1 MTPPDAMPGPH
12 DDQPLLHAGAELA
25 DASAAVVLVHGR
37 GDSAR
42 GILGLA
48 REFDRADVA
57 FLAPQA
63 AGGTWYPTSFLAPNE
78 ANEPW
83 LSSAVEAVMRA
94 VAEAEAAGLP
104 RDRVVLGGFS
114 QGACLASEVA
124 ARHAGRWGGVFALSG
139 GLIGT
144 GPGPA
149 DAPRLP
155 GMGGSYAEK
164 AFDYD
169 GDFAGT
175 PVFLGCSDVDP
186 HIPLV
191 RVETTAAV
199 FARLGAEVDARV
211 YPGFGHTVNR
221 DEIEAVR
228 GLLDEAATTA

>member
-1 MTPPDAMPGPH
+1 MPGPH
-12 DDQPLLHAGAELA
+12 DDQPLLHAGAEWA
-25 DASAAVVLVHGR
+25 DASVAVVLVHGR

-48 REFDRADVA
+48 REFERADIA
-57 FLAPQA
+57 YLAPQA
-63 AGGTWYPTSFLAPNE
+63 AGGAWYPNSFLAPIE
-78 ANEPW
+78 ANEPH

-94 VAEAEAAGLP
+94 VGEAEAAGIP
-104 RDRVVLGGFS
+104 RERIVLGGFS
-114 QGACLASEVA
+114 QGACLATEVA

-144 GPGPA
+144 GPGPD

-169 GDFAGT
+169 GALGGT

-211 YPGFGHTVNR
+211 YPGFGHTVNM

-228 GLLDEAATTA
+228 ALLDGVANAG

>member
-1 MTPPDAMPGPH
+1 MPGPH

-48 REFDRADVA
+48 REFDHPDLAY
-57 FLAPQA
+57 LAPQA
-63 AGGTWYPTSFLAPNE
+63 AGGAWYPNSFLAPNE

-94 VAEAEAAGLP
+94 VRRAEAAAL
-104 RDRVVLGGFS
+104 DRRRIVLGGFS
-114 QGACLASEVA
+114 QGACLATETA
-124 ARHAGRWGGVFALSG
+124 ARHAERWGGVFALSG

-149 DAPRLP
+149 NAPRLP

-164 AFDYD
+164 AFDYS
-169 GDFAGT
+169 GHFAGT
-175 PVFLGCSDVDP
+175 PVFVGCSDVDP

-199 FARLGAEVDARV
+199 LARLGAEVDARV
-211 YPGFGHTVNR
+211 YPNFGHTVNR
-221 DEIEAVR
+221 DEIDAVR
-228 GLLDEAATTA
+228 EMLSGIASAA

>member
-1 MTPPDAMPGPH
+1 MSGPH
-12 DDQPLLHAGAELA
+12 DDQPILHAGVPLA
-25 DASAAVVLVHGR
+25 DAPVAVVLVHGR

-42 GILGLA
+42 GILGLG
-48 REFDRADVA
+48 RELDRPSVA

-63 AGGTWYPTSFLAPNE
+63 AGGTWYPNSFLAPNE
-78 ANEPW
+78 GNEPH
-83 LSSAVEAVMRA
+83 LSSAIEAVMRA
-94 VAEAEAAGLP
+94 VAEAEAAGIG
-104 RDRVVLGGFS
+104 RDRIVLGGFS
-114 QGACLASEVA
+114 QGACLATETA

-169 GDFAGT
+169 GDLDGT
-175 PVFLGCSDVDP
+175 PVFVGCSDVDP
-186 HIPLV
+186 HIPLA

-228 GLLDEAATTA
+228 ALLDAATA

>member
-1 MTPPDAMPGPH
+1 MSGPH
-12 DDQPLLHAGAELA
+12 DDPPLLHAGAPLA
-25 DASAAVVLVHGR
+25 DAPGAVVLVHGR
-37 GDSAR
+37 GASAQS
-42 GILGLA
+42 ILGLA
-48 REFDRADVA
+48 REFDRPDLAY
-57 FLAPQA
+57 LAPQA
-63 AGGTWYPTSFLAPNE
+63 AGGAWYPNSFLAPIE
-78 ANEPW
+78 ANEPH
-83 LSSAVEAVMRA
+83 LSSAIAAVMRA
-94 VAEAEAAGLP
+94 VAEAETAGI
-104 RDRVVLGGFS
+104 DRQRIVLGGFS
-114 QGACLASEVA
+114 QGACLATEVA

-175 PVFLGCSDVDP
+175 PVFIGCSDVDP

-191 RVETTAAV
+191 RVERTAETFRQLGAAV
-199 FARLGAEVDARV
+199 DAEV

-221 DEIEAVR
+221 DEVEAVR
-228 GLLDEAATTA
+228 AMLESTTA

>member
-1 MTPPDAMPGPH
+1 MSGPH
-12 DDQPLLHAGAELA
+12 DDQPILHAGVPLA

-42 GILGLA
+42 GILGLR
-48 REFDRADVA
+48 RELDRDGLA

-78 ANEPW
+78 ANEPH
-83 LSSAVEAVMRA
+83 LSSAIAAVMRA
-94 VAEAEAAGLP
+94 VAEAEAAGIA
-104 RDRVVLGGFS
+104 RQRIVLGGFS

-149 DAPRLP
+149 GAPRLP

-186 HIPLV
+186 HIPLA

-228 GLLDEAATTA
+228 ALLDGVAT